1 MDSEIFATSISKG
14 LDKNNHTLLGYWPDP
29 DEGEGLI
36 WTLWIVEGDGG
47 GLVPIKWLA
56 ILNKY
61 KMRVRLS

>member
-1 MDSEIFATSISKG
+1 MNSEIDIYISKF
-14 LDKNNHTLLGYWPDP
+14 LDINERTLLGYGPDP

-36 WTLWIVEGDGG
+36 WTLWIVGGAGG